1 MGLFSF
7 LSKNKQASTAEDSG
21 YYSGADEQ
29 AWNARARSK
38 RASSAQ
44 NAAGDGEAAAP
55 RRAVK
60 GIDPVLPEKK
70 RARRRL
76 VGAIGLAL
84 AVAIGLPM
92 ILDSEPKPLAS
103 DIEIRI
109 PSKVQNVTANA
120 ITNGAASGS
129 AQGTIQGP
137 AAHAALDESEQIIG
151 TPPPP
156 VLPSI
161 VMPASNVKPAPAP
174 MPLPPPKA
182 EAPARAI
189 ESKPESKPELKLE
202 SKPLSRIEE
211 TPSVEQAKPAPKTA
225 DATRALAILEGRA
238 VAPAAEKFV
247 VQVAALATQDKVDEL
262 QQRLKAAGIASYT
275 QKISTPAGQRI
286 RVRVGPFGSREEA
299 DNALARLARLGL
311 NGSLVPA

>member
-29 AWNARARSK
+29 ALNARARSK
-38 RASSAQ
+38 RASSAS
-44 NAAGDGEAAAP
+44 EADESGAP
-55 RRAVK
+55 RRA
-60 GIDPVLPEKK
+60 GRSAADDPVLPEKK

-109 PSKVQNVTANA
+109 PSK
-120 ITNGAASGS
+120 
-129 AQGTIQGP
+129 AQGVSMP
-137 AAHAALDESEQIIG
+137 APAPAPALGAGMDESEQVIAA
-151 TPPPP
+151 PQPPP

-161 VMPASNVKPAPAP
+161 VMPATDASPQPAPVPLPAQKVEAPAP
-174 MPLPPPKA
+174 EPKPVARIEPKPPQ
-182 EAPARAI
+182 EA
-189 ESKPESKPELKLE
+189 KPEVKPEVKLE
-202 SKPLSRIEE
+202 
-211 TPSVEQAKPAPKTA
+211 AKPPAKTV
-225 DATRALAILEGRA
+225 DSTRALAILEGRP
-238 VAPAAEKFV
+238 VAKAEVNYV

-262 QQRLKAAGIASYT
+262 QERLKAAGIASYT
-275 QKISTPAGQRI
+275 QKISTAAGQRI
-286 RVRVGPFGSREEA
+286 RVRVGPFSSREEA
-299 DNALARLARLGL
+299 DKALAKLAKLGL

>member
-29 AWNARARSK
+29 ALNARARSK

-44 NAAGDGEAAAP
+44 NAAGAAGEAAAP
-55 RRAVK
+55 RRAGK
-60 GIDPVLPEKK
+60 GVDPVLPEKK

-103 DIEIRI
+103 DIEIQI
-109 PSKVQNVTANA
+109 PSKAQNVTAN
-120 ITNGAASGS
+120 GVASGS
-129 AQGTIQGP
+129 AQGTIQAATP
-137 AAHAALDESEQIIG
+137 ATNAGLDESEQFIA

-156 VLPSI
+156 VLPAI
-161 VMPASNVKPAPAP
+161 VMPASDARSLPAP
-174 MPLPPPKA
+174 MPLPAPKA
-182 EAPARAI
+182 LAPVRAS
-189 ESKPESKPELKLE
+189 EPKPEPE
-202 SKPLSRIEE
+202 PVARIEE
-211 TPSVEQAKPAPKTA
+211 KPSIEQANPAPRAA
-225 DATRALAILEGRA
+225 DSTRALAILEGRV
-238 VAPAAEKFV
+238 VAPAAEKFI